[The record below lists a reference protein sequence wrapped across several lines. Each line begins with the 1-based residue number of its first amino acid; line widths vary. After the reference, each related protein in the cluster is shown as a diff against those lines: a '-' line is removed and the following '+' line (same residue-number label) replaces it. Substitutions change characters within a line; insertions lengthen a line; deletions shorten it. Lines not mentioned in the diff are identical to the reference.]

1 MFLIRSPQE
10 HSDRWCGVES
20 SNCLIARGPATPIR
34 FLRHP
39 TRDCS
44 LDRFQQRVIDTTA
57 TLTTHFRHNHRP
69 MLFAIALHA
78 LRFSQVY
85 TGKVHME
92 RLEYLLQ
99 IPSSSTDF
107 AVIISGPA

>member
-1 MFLIRSPQE
+1 
-10 HSDRWCGVES
+10 
-20 SNCLIARGPATPIR
+20 
-34 FLRHP
+34 
-39 TRDCS
+39 
-44 LDRFQQRVIDTTA
+44 
-57 TLTTHFRHNHRP
+57 